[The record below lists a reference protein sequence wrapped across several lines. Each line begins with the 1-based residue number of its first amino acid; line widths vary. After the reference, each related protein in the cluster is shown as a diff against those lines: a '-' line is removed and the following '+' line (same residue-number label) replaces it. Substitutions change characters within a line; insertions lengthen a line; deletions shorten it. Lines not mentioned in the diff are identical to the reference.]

1 MKMSRFWEERR
12 GRIVT
17 RKGGWR
23 VGQGIRVGAYS
34 LLDELLGHHGFFEL
48 LILEVTGRM
57 PNPGMARWL
66 EACFMC
72 MSFPDPRIWCNQI
85 GALGGS
91 MRCTPGAA
99 VSAGTL
105 ASDSTLYGPGQSH
118 YACQFIAEA
127 LCQARTGAT
136 PGEILARCTARNGRL
151 RAPGYSRPIARGD
164 DRVEAM
170 LRLGVDLELPE
181 GEHMRLAR
189 RLDAHL
195 RATGDDALNML
206 GYIAAFVLD
215 SDISVE
221 EGYRL
226 FTLSVNAGVHAC
238 YSEAAD
244 APAGA
249 FLPWRVDDVE
259 YTGHPPRPLPAGY
272 AG

>member
-1 MKMSRFWEERR
+1 MNESTFWERRR
-12 GRIVT
+12 GRVVT
-17 RKGGWR
+17 HKGGWR
-23 VGQGIRVGAYS
+23 IGQGIRVGPYS
-34 LLDELLGHHGFFEL
+34 LLDDLLGHHTFFEV

-57 PNPGMARWL
+57 PKPGMARWL

-85 GALGGS
+85 GALAGT

-99 VSAGTL
+99 VTAGSL

-127 LCQARTGAT
+127 LREARAGAT
-136 PGEILARCTARNGRL
+136 PAEILARRTARGGRL
-151 RAPGYSRPIARGD
+151 RAPGYSRPIASGD

-170 LRLGVDLELPE
+170 LRLGRELGLPE

-195 RATGDDALNML
+195 RAHGSDALNML

-249 FLPWRVDDVE
+249 FLPWRIDDVE
-259 YTGHPPRPLPAGY
+259 YIGHAARALPAGG
-272 AG
+272 A